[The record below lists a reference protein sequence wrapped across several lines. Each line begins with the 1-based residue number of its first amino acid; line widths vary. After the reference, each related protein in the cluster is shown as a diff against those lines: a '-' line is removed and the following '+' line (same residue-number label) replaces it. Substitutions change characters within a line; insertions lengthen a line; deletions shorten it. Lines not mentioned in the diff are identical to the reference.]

1 MRSKNVDIKH
11 KQKNNKLEVK
21 NKEGINQNIENNKKD
36 NNELI
41 ENINSINQKDSSEN
55 ESKGAKKESFQ
66 IISKINFNNKRIIT
80 IKELSKNHIGIL
92 FIDNLLTIYD
102 SNTFTKINEIKIDIN
117 SSNNLEENDNK
128 NRIINFIE
136 LKNSDLVFW
145 TSQEI
150 MFYKISE
157 KGYISYQTI
166 NESIQEEKK
175 DDDYMFF
182 RMERYSYNNKDRYT
196 INSISELKN
205 GNLVSCNSYGI
216 KIYTKKNDNYILL
229 LKHEL
234 DIEVVNSTEI
244 QLNKLVLMQ
253 INIRS
258 GGYCSQTYYF
268 HITYSLSIYDI
279 ENNKLTNNIYK
290 FQENVNLRYN
300 NISFFN
306 NDKYLFV
313 KYGAFKYGIYEINE
327 NMKSI
332 NDNNDIIES
341 IPIREYYNFFRERC
355 YNRIKDE
362 MNIRFLCKYS
372 KSLFFAADMNNGI
385 KLYKFKDKSFE
396 LYEDIPN
403 FPKDIIGMIKLQNN
417 KIIMHSFD
425 YLLVISNN

>member
-145 TSQEI
+145 TLQEI

-279 ENNKLTNNIYK
+279 ENNKLTNNMYK

-306 NDKYLFV
+306 NDKYLFI

-341 IPIREYYNFFRERC
+341 IPIREYYNFFRE
-355 YNRIKDE
+355 
-362 MNIRFLCKYS
+362 ML
-372 KSLFFAADMNNGI
+372 
-385 KLYKFKDKSFE
+385 
-396 LYEDIPN
+396 
-403 FPKDIIGMIKLQNN
+403 
-417 KIIMHSFD
+417 
-425 YLLVISNN
+425 

>member
-1 MRSKNVDIKH
+1 MRSKNIDMKN
-11 KQKNNKLEVK
+11 KQEINKLEIK
-21 NKEGINQNIENNKKD
+21 SKEGIIQNIEDNKKD
-36 NNELI
+36 NDNKLI
-41 ENINSINQKDSSEN
+41 ENENSINQKDSSEN
-55 ESKGAKKESFQ
+55 ETKGAKKQSFQ
-66 IISKINFNNKRIIT
+66 IISKINFNNKKIIT
-80 IKELSKNHIGIL
+80 IKELSKKYIGIL
-92 FIDNLLTIYD
+92 FIDNSFTIYD

-117 SSNNLEENDNK
+117 SSDNLEENDNEI
-128 NRIINFIE
+128 RIINFIE

-145 TSQEI
+145 TSEKI
-150 MFYKISE
+150 IFYKISE

-175 DDDYMFF
+175 DNNVFY
-182 RMERYSYNNKDRYT
+182 RMERYSYYNKDTYK

-205 GNLVSCNSYGI
+205 GNLISCNSYGI

-234 DIEVVNSTEI
+234 DFEVVNSIEI

-258 GGYCSQTYYF
+258 GGFCSQTYYF

-279 ENNKLTNNIYK
+279 ENNKLTNIYK
-290 FQENVNLRYN
+290 FKEDVNLRYN
-300 NISFFN
+300 NINIFN
-306 NDKYLFV
+306 NEKYLFV
-313 KYGAFKYGIYEINE
+313 KYGSFKYGIYDINE

-341 IPIREYYNFFRERC
+341 IPIREFYNFFRERC

-372 KSLFFAADMNNGI
+372 KSLFFAANMKNEI

-396 LYEDIPN
+396 LYEELPN
-403 FPKDIIGMIKLQNN
+403 FPKDILGMIKLQNN
-417 KIIMHSFD
+417 KIIIHSFN
-425 YLLVISNN
+425 YILIIINN